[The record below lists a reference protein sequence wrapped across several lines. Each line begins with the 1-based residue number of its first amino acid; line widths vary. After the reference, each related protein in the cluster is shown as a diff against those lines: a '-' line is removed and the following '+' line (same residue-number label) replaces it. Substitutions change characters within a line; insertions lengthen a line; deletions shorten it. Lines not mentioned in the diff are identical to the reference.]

1 MQKLKSYF
9 NSYRLFILFV
19 AFVFYGNTINNKY
32 ALDDSI
38 VTEKGNITTEGLKS
52 IPKIFKS
59 HYVDRSEDIK
69 FDYRPIVKVSYAIE
83 HELFGV
89 NAGISHFVNILLYA
103 CGLLALYSVLLIIF
117 SEHNPII
124 SFYIVV
130 LFACL
135 PIHSEVV
142 ASLKN
147 RDILLCFIF
156 CMLGLKNFAL
166 FFYQEQKKWQKVL
179 IGVICFS
186 LAFLSK
192 FDVLPYLA
200 IVPVVLF
207 AKKRNDF
214 KWVLG
219 FVGLFILSYVFY
231 KFTKKHVLEKS
242 LIPRVYYYFENPLYY
257 EKSFRFKIIACFN
270 SLGFY
275 IQQILLPIKQCSY
288 YGLDTI
294 SINKLNT
301 LGYFGIVIS
310 PVLIFGLVKSYIKK
324 NYLLFVGL
332 FIFCASVSMYLN
344 VVRPAVGIVADRFAF
359 FSSLGGSITIIALLI
374 KFFPQLKTPTKTIK
388 IYAGVLIFI
397 CFLIT
402 FSRNKDW
409 KDIYTLVEA
418 DYKKYP
424 NNSFLNYKQGL
435 NTIKLIEDKTAPYT
449 TEQKLAKIKE
459 ARVLIEKSIQ
469 IDSTYYVSQAYL
481 SYVLI
486 YLINDFKAAL
496 PHVNTAIRL
505 KETTELYFYK
515 GICFRELK
523 QADSSE
529 KYLFKCIARDSVYYN
544 AYDLLLYDYEAN
556 KTFDKSIS
564 LLQSAIKKG
573 VNEVK
578 IYNALGKAYWQS
590 GNNIEANIYYNKA
603 LNLDATNQEAAAMV
617 KRTSAVVDT
626 TIKNN

>member
-9 NSYRLFILFV
+9 NSYRLFILFI
-19 AFVFYGNTINNKY
+19 AFVFYGNTINNNY

-59 HYVDRSEDIK
+59 HYVDRSEDVK

-103 CGLLALYSVLLIIF
+103 CGLLALYSVLLILF
-117 SEHNPII
+117 SEYNPII

-142 ASLKN
+142 ASLKS

-156 CMLGLKNFAL
+156 CMIGLKNFAL
-166 FFYQEQKKWQKVL
+166 FFYQEQKKWQKIL
-179 IGVICFS
+179 IGVICFC

-192 FDVLPYLA
+192 YDVLAYLA

-207 AKKRNDF
+207 AKKRNGL
-214 KWVLG
+214 KWIICLI
-219 FVGLFILSYVFY
+219 GLFLLSYAFY
-231 KFTKKHVLEKS
+231 KLTKKHVLEKS
-242 LIPRVYYYFENPLYY
+242 LFPRVYYYFENPLYF
-257 EKSFRFKIIACFN
+257 EKSFQLKIITCFN

-294 SINKLNT
+294 SVNKLNV
-301 LGYFGIVIS
+301 LGYVGIIIS
-310 PVLIFGLVKSYIKK
+310 PVLLFGLVKSFIKK

-374 KFFPQLKTPTKTIK
+374 KSYPQSISPTKTIK
-388 IYAGVLIFI
+388 IYVGILIFI

-402 FSRNKDW
+402 YSRNKDW

-435 NTIKLIEDKTAPYT
+435 NTIKLIEDKTSPYT
-449 TEQKLAKIKE
+449 MEQKLAKIKE
-459 ARVLIEKSIQ
+459 ARALIEKSIQ
-469 IDSTYYVSQAYL
+469 IDSTYYVSQAYI

-496 PHVNTAIRL
+496 PHVNAAIKL

-515 GICFRELK
+515 GICYRELK
-523 QADSSE
+523 QKDSSE
-529 KYLFKCIARDSVYYN
+529 KYLYKCIERDSLYYN
-544 AYDLLLYDYEAN
+544 AYDLLLYDYEASKN
-556 KTFDKSIS
+556 YDKSIS
-564 LLQSAIKKG
+564 LLQTAIKRG
-573 VNEVK
+573 VSTVK
-578 IYNALGKAYWQS
+578 IYNALGKALWQS
-590 GNNIEANIYYNKA
+590 GNNLEANVYYSKA
-603 LNLDATNQEAAAMV
+603 LAIDASNQEAAAMV
-617 KRTSAVVDT
+617 KRTSTVSDT
-626 TIKNN
+626 TKTIN